1 MDSIQVEVVPQDT
14 VAVIST
20 PHVDYVYSFTLII
33 WADEAHTE
41 VLLIITYDAEGNQ
54 ISVTRPSA
62 VRRLP
67 AVSTDITFQINEL
80 KPSQTYHY
88 TLVAC
93 EDDGSILTSL
103 NSSFMTTS
111 EPTPMGINSLLDSQD
126 ETVKLIYNGQLFILR
141 NGKWYNALGVQ
152 VK

>member
-1 MDSIQVEVVPQDT
+1 MEVVPQDT

-20 PHVDYVYSFTLII
+20 PHVEYVYSFTLII
-33 WADEAHTE
+33 WADEAHTQ
-41 VLLIITYDAEGNQ
+41 VLLVITYDADGQQ

-67 AVSTDITFQINEL
+67 AAGTAISFEVNDL
-80 KPSQTYHY
+80 KPNQVYHY

-103 NSSFMTTS
+103 NSSFTTTTD
-111 EPTPMGINSLLDSQD
+111 PVTDLRNLFNGQD
-126 ETVKLIYNGQLFILR
+126 GTIKLILDGQLIILR
-141 NGKWYNALGVQ
+141 NGKWYNALGVP